1 MADQKRDVVKFM
13 TPAVAAIYPRLNE
26 ADTKYKKEGEYSVKL
41 PFAEGAFPA
50 DLMEKLEEMLERK
63 KEETLAAL
71 KEKKQGAKIKS
82 LKVRP
87 ILTAETDKETGEE
100 TGRFTI
106 NAKMRASGVS
116 KKNGKAWSRSPK
128 LFDAKG
134 TDISSK
140 APSIWGGSILK
151 VAGEAMAYYTPK
163 DNEIGVAFYLEAVQ
177 IIKLVSGKTREAGD
191 YGFGEEEDG
200 YTADPTTFSDETATA
215 ATAGGDDSD
224 AKSGDDF

>member
-26 ADTKYKKEGEYSVKL
+26 PDTKYKKEGEYSVKL
-41 PFAEGAFPA
+41 PFADGQFPA
-50 DLMEKLEEMLERK
+50 DLMSSLEEMLERK
-63 KEETLAAL
+63 KDETLASL

-82 LKVRP
+82 LKTRS

-106 NAKMRASGVS
+106 NAKMRASGIS
-116 KKNGKAWSRSPK
+116 KKTGKAWTRSPK
-128 LFDAKG
+128 IFDAKG
-134 TDISSK
+134 TDLKSP
-140 APSIWGGSILK
+140 PSIWGGSVLK

-177 IIKLVSGKTREAGD
+177 IIKLVSGKAREAGD
-191 YGFGEEEDG
+191 YGFGEEADG
-200 YTADPTTFSDETATA
+200 YTADTSTFSDETANA
-215 ATAGGDDSD
+215 DTAGGDST
-224 AKSGDDF
+224 ATSGEEF